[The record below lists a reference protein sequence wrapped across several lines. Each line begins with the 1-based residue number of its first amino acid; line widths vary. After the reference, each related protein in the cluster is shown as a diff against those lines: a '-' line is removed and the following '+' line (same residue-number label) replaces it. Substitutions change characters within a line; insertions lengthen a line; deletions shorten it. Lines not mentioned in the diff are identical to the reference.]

1 MMSADAISKRDI
13 FYVEPGQLLISTEP
27 CTLRTI
33 LGSCVAVCLYDPGLR
48 IGGMNH
54 YMLARALSPHERSFR
69 HGDRA
74 LAELLGRLLRLGCDR
89 SSLCATV
96 VGGARVLSTF
106 SDVMHL
112 GRRNSEFATEWLHDE
127 GITVVASDVLGNCAR
142 RLDFHVEDGTCSVR
156 LLGGG

>member
-1 MMSADAISKRDI
+1 MPHEAITKSDI

-33 LGSCVAVCLYDPGLR
+33 LGSCVAVCLYDSKLR

-54 YMLARALSPHERSFR
+54 YMLARALSANERSFR

-74 LAELLGRLLRLGCDR
+74 LAELLSRLLRLGCDR
-89 SSLCATV
+89 SNLGASV
-96 VGGARVLSTF
+96 IGGARVLSSF

-112 GRRNSEFATEWLHDE
+112 GRRNSEFAVEWLRDE
-127 GITVVASDVLGNCAR
+127 GIPIVVSDVLGNCAR
-142 RLDFHVEDGTCSVR
+142 RLDFHVGDGTCSVR
-156 LLGGG
+156 LLGGN